1 MRSMSIL
8 KQQKISTTNGTWK
21 SPLLQA
27 GLLGLAVFAA
37 SLFGIFTRPIG
48 QLASFWIANAML
60 LGLLVR
66 NPTWATPLGWIAA
79 TIAYVAA
86 DLVTGTPLPK
96 ALWLAIANLAGVGAG
111 VFIFKRLNK
120 SVRSLKSPLSVLQMV
135 ATLVAAACTAA
146 IVGSVS
152 GIMMYDY
159 DLLHTGLLWLVTEMV
174 NYIAVV
180 PVVLTAPKFRW
191 RMFDRRH
198 SVSRLIDYKQFLPFL
213 ALVVSCLGAK
223 FIGGPGAV
231 AVPVP
236 ALLWCAVSYGRF
248 TTAVLALAFSA
259 YILLA
264 LSTGF
269 IGTAGNTHSGAT
281 LLSIRLGVMLVAITP
296 ITVASIMAARQ
307 ELLDRLQHIADH
319 DHLTGALNRRA
330 FDERSQ
336 AAASRLAEQSRPSAM
351 LMLDI
356 DHFKRLN
363 DSHGHA
369 AGDAVLITLAQVVRQ
384 NLRASD
390 LFARFGG
397 EEFIIM
403 LPDCDQANA
412 LIIAERIRFAFAAAE
427 TLAPDGTPVQAT
439 VRIGMSATLQSDLPL
454 AYQLAMAD
462 KALYRAKDN
471 GRNQVAVAA
480 GEANPA

>member
-1 MRSMSIL
+1 MRSISIL
-8 KQQKISTTNGTWK
+8 EQQKIAATNGTWK

-27 GLLGLAVFAA
+27 GILGLAVFAA

-48 QLASFWIANAML
+48 QLAAFWIANAVL

-66 NPTWATPLGWIAA
+66 NPSWSTPIGWIAA
-79 TIAYVAA
+79 ACGYIAA
-86 DLVTGTPLPK
+86 DLIAGTAPGK
-96 ALWLAIANLAGVGAG
+96 ALWLSSVNLAGVAAG
-111 VFIFKRLNK
+111 LIVFRQFSNSIRLLN
-120 SVRSLKSPLSVLQMV
+120 SPLSVLQMV
-135 ATLVAAACTAA
+135 LGLVGASAAGAIAGAC
-146 IVGSVS
+146 S
-152 GIMMYDY
+152 GIMMFDY
-159 DLLHTGLLWLVTEMV
+159 DLLHTGILWFVTELV
-174 NYIAVV
+174 NYIAIV
-180 PVVLTAPKFRW
+180 PVILTAPDLRLGQIERRQTAFRLAT
-191 RMFDRRH
+191 RI
-198 SVSRLIDYKQFLPFL
+198 SPLPFL

-248 TTAVLALAFSA
+248 TTALLALAFSA
-259 YILLA
+259 YTLLA

-269 IGTAGNTHSGAT
+269 IGEAGTTHSGAT

-336 AAASRLAEQSRPSAM
+336 VAAGRLAEQSRPSAM

-363 DSHGHA
+363 DSFGHA
-369 AGDAVLITLAQVVRQ
+369 AGDAVLITLAQVVQQ

-397 EEFIIM
+397 EEFAIM

-412 LIIAERIRFAFAAAE
+412 LIIAERIRFAFAAAI
-427 TLAPDGTPVQAT
+427 TLATDGTPVQAT
-439 VRIGMSATLQSDLPL
+439 VSIGISGAPQSDAPL

-462 KALYRAKDN
+462 KALYKAKAN
-471 GRNQVAVAA
+471 GRNQVALSTDGAA
-480 GEANPA
+480 